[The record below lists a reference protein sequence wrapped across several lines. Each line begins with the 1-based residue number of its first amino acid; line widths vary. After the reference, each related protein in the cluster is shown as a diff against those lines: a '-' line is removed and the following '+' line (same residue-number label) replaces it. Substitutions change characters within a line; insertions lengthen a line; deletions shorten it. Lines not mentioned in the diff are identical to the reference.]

1 MKITDEGERKKI
13 KTKRNKRVEQAI
25 VKMRG
30 QNDFVVRL
38 RFCSINM

>member
-13 KTKRNKRVEQAI
+13 KTKRNKRVEQA
-25 VKMRG
+25 KLRG